1 MVDTCSVYLQRTTP
15 QRVGTLRLNHTR
27 GKLSSVFSYATEW
40 LQAPQAFA
48 LSPDLPFDLYPK
60 TCEGLFLCFQDC
72 SPDRWGKALLR
83 RQESARAE
91 AENRKP
97 RTLLDSDF
105 LLRVNDGT
113 RQGAI
118 RLSADDGKSFLA
130 ESGAGSVP
138 PLISLPRLLSAARN
152 IDARTETDAD
162 LRVLVAP
169 GSSLGG
175 ARPKASVLGTD
186 GELLI
191 AKFPSRNDD
200 RDIPLWEYVTF
211 KLARRAG
218 IRTPE
223 VQLQKVAEKNVLLV
237 QRFDRR
243 GDERIPFISAMSLLE
258 AKDGDHMSYVDMA
271 CVLEAEG
278 SAPEEDLHELWSR
291 MVFNMCVYNVDDHLR
306 NHGFLREPLGWRLS
320 QVYDLE
326 TSHPTEKEAF
336 LHTAIMDDMSAFGLR
351 DALEVAEFFR
361 FSQKEAKRR
370 LVEIRKAISH
380 WRYEASLVRAA
391 PAEIRRMRDAFEY
404 L

>member
-1 MVDTCSVYLQRTTP
+1 MP
-15 QRVGTLRLNHTR
+15 RLNNVKTEMFSAEERARFINAARSAHNRKAGQFMLMAYYTGMRR
-27 GKLSSVFSYATEW
+27 GE
-40 LQAPQAFA
+40 
-48 LSPDLPFDLYPK
+48 
-60 TCEGLFLCFQDC
+60 LFRLKWTHINFERG
-72 SPDRWGKALLR
+72 SIING
-83 RQESARAE
+83 EE

-105 LLRVNDGT
+105 LLSVNDAT
-113 RQGAI
+113 RQGVI

-130 ESGAGSVP
+130 ESGADSVP
-138 PLISLPRLLSAARN
+138 PLVSLPRLLNAVRN

-175 ARPKASVLGTD
+175 ARPKASVLGTN

-211 KLARRAG
+211 MLARRAG

-223 VQLQKVAEKNVLLV
+223 VQLHTVAGKNVLLV

-243 GDERIPFISAMSLLE
+243 GADRIPFISAMILLQ
-258 AKDGDHMSYVDMA
+258 ARDGDHMSYVDMA
-271 CVLEAEG
+271 SVLQAEG
-278 SAPEEDLHELWSR
+278 SAPAEDLHELWSR

-320 QVYDLE
+320 PVYDLE
-326 TSHPTEKEAF
+326 TSHPTEKAAF
-336 LHTAIMDDMSAFGLR
+336 LHTAIMEERSAFSVS

-361 FSQKEAKRR
+361 FRKSEARKR
-370 LVEIRKAISH
+370 LVEIREAVSH
-380 WRYEASLVRAA
+380 WRYEASLVKAA
-391 PAEIRRMRDAFEY
+391 PSEIRRMRDAFEY